1 MAALARGPAGPY
13 QLQAAIAAVHD
24 EAPAVAYLAAAERT
38 SNLPQQRYLYARA
51 ARLAD
56 DT

>member
-1 MAALARGPAGPY
+1 MAAPARGPAGPY